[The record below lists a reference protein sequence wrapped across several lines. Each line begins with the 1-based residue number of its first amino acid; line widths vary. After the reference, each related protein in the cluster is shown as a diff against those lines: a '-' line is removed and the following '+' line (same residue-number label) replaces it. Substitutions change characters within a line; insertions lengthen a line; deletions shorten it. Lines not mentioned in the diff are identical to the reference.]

1 MFKGKNIK
9 NFVSAVEFNIKI
21 HEFYAGDFKGQ
32 QIFSKSCRPNLAVE
46 VLLIKKV
53 KYTGP

>member
-1 MFKGKNIK
+1 MSKGKNIK
-9 NFVSAVEFNIKI
+9 NFFSAVEFNIKI
-21 HEFYAGDFKGQ
+21 HKFYAGDFKGQ
-32 QIFSKSCRPNLAVE
+32 QVFSKSCRPNLAVE